1 MPHMKIIAS
10 ILCLTVLTLSACR
23 GGGGPATR
31 VGRGIDHAFYKTG
44 QGIEKV
50 GRKIEGTAH

>member
-1 MPHMKIIAS
+1 MKTIS
-10 ILCLTVLTLSACR
+10 SLLCITVLTLTACR

-44 QGIEKV
+44 QGLETV
-50 GRKIEGTAH
+50 GRKIEGTSH

>member
-1 MPHMKIIAS
+1 MKIIAS